1 MLKENS
7 AAVTRIL
14 MLGLIWAFASLPGLA
29 MAAGYANPE
38 LVIETDQLEK
48 MLNQPNVRILDTRT
62 NDAYRK
68 GHIPNAL
75 HLGADDIIDNG
86 SRIEAA
92 LLPEEKLAAML
103 GERGIGK
110 DTKVVL
116 YDDRGGFH
124 ASRLFW
130 MLEYF
135 GHREVTILNGGF
147 PKWEKEGR
155 KVTALVP
162 KVAPQ
167 KFPIDI
173 TDRRIASAD
182 WIVEREKDTNV
193 VVVDVRP
200 AKIYEKG
207 HIPWARSIP
216 WAQNLTSE
224 ATLKSAD
231 ELKSHFEGKGVTK
244 DKNVVVHCQQGKA
257 AAHSYY
263 TLRVLGYPRVRSY
276 DRSWA
281 EWGADKDLPKA
292 GQLAMN
298 VCAVKNP
305 CAAQNPCAAKNPCG
319 GGSLQDTLRRGLEI
333 FKK

>member
-1 MLKENS
+1 MFRNRNLS
-7 AAVTRIL
+7 GPAIL
-14 MLGLIWAFASLPGLA
+14 ALSLILAFALA
-29 MAAGYANPE
+29 PRLALAVGYANPE

-48 MLNQPNVRILDTRT
+48 LSSQANVRVIDVRPKA
-62 NDAYRK
+62 AYHK

-75 HLGADDIIDNG
+75 HLGADDIIDPN

-92 LLPEEKLAAML
+92 LWPDEKLAAML

-110 DTKVVL
+110 DTKVIL

-124 ASRLFW
+124 AARVFW

-135 GHREVTILNGGF
+135 GHRDVAILNGGF

-155 KVTALVP
+155 KTTTQVP
-162 KVAPQ
+162 RVKPA

-173 TDRRIASAD
+173 TERRIATAD
-182 WIVEREKDTNV
+182 WVLERKDDSNV

-200 AKIYEKG
+200 PKMYEQG

-224 ATLKSAD
+224 STLKSAD
-231 ELKSHFEGKGVTK
+231 ELTKHFESKGVKK
-244 DKNVVVHCQQGKA
+244 DNNVVVHCQQGKA
-257 AAHSYY
+257 SAHSYY
-263 TLRVLGYPRVRSY
+263 ALRVLGYPRVRSY

-281 EWGADKDLPKA
+281 EWGADEDLPKA
-292 GQLAMN
+292 GQVAMAPKATTAN
-298 VCAVKNP
+298 PCSAAPSNP
-305 CAAQNPCAAKNPCG
+305 CAI
-319 GGSLQDTLRRGLEI
+319 DTLKKTLQQGLESLR
-333 FKK
+333 K